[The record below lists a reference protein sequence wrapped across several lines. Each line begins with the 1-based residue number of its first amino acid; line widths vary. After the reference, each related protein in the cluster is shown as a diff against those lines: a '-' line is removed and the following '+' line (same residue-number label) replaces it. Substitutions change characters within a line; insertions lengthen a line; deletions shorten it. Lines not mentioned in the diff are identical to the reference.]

1 MKRSS
6 AFRPAC
12 GDNLR
17 INLGVVG
24 LLGGRGGRLWRWHF
38 LCLTMYKF
46 SEALSGARNAICPE
60 EVKIIM
66 LSWLTEL
73 PHKLISMKLPGEQFN
88 DCV

>member
-17 INLGVVG
+17 ISLGVVG
-24 LLGGRGGRLWRWHF
+24 LWGAVEMAFVYVLA
-38 LCLTMYKF
+38 MYKF

-73 PHKLISMKLPGEQFN
+73 PHKLISIKVLGEQFN